1 MRFNRLSPIASP
13 ESVASILVG
22 LLAVVILASQV
33 IAAPVAQPS
42 RGPSPEPTASA
53 TTTPTASVS
62 ASSQLGPLIV
72 SSLQTMLIINQ
83 RLATASDDL
92 AKAVAVRTPVAEDIA
107 AILRRINS
115 DMAAGTD
122 AANRLL
128 AEPRTAALG
137 NALVAFYAKV
147 AAQNAQTLGTSIRV
161 VSAYVDGGKK
171 VIRIL
176 AGLGALDKRIQ
187 AALDGAPEVS
197 PAASGAASPS
207 P

>member
-1 MRFNRLSPIASP
+1 MSFNRLSPIASP

-22 LLAVVILASQV
+22 LLAVVVVASQV
-33 IAAPVAQPS
+33 IAAPVAEPS
-42 RGPSPEPTASA
+42 RGPSPEPTASSSP
-53 TTTPTASVS
+53 TPSASVS
-62 ASSQLGPLIV
+62 GASALGPLIV

-115 DMAAGTD
+115 DMAAGTE

-128 AEPRTAALG
+128 AEPMTAALG

-147 AAQNAQTLGTSIRV
+147 AAQNALTLGTSIRV
-161 VSAYVDGGKK
+161 VSAYVSGGQK

-176 AGLGALDKRIQ
+176 AGLGDLDKRIQ
-187 AALDGAPEVS
+187 AALDGAVEAS
-197 PAASGAASPS
+197 PAAPGAASPS

>member
-1 MRFNRLSPIASP
+1 MSFNRLSPIASP
-13 ESVASILVG
+13 ESIASMLVG
-22 LLAVVILASQV
+22 LLAIVVVASQV
-33 IAAPVAQPS
+33 IALPVSTPSQTGSPGPTLSSSPTPTTPVA
-42 RGPSPEPTASA
+42 T
-53 TTTPTASVS
+53 
-62 ASSQLGPLIV
+62 SSQLGPLIV
-72 SSLQTMLIINQ
+72 SALNTMLIINQ

-115 DMAAGTD
+115 DMAAGTE

-147 AAQNAQTLGTSIRV
+147 AAQNALTLGTSIRV
-161 VSAYVDGGKK
+161 VSAYVDGGQK

-176 AGLGALDKRIQ
+176 TGLDALDRRIQ
-187 AALDGAPEVS
+187 AALGGEAEAS
-197 PAASGAASPS
+197 PAGPAASPS

>member
-1 MRFNRLSPIASP
+1 MKFNRLSPIASP

-22 LLAVVILASQV
+22 LLAVVVVASQV
-33 IAAPVAQPS
+33 IAAPVSAPS
-42 RGPSPEPTASA
+42 QTGSPEPTVSSP
-53 TTTPTASVS
+53 TPTAPV
-62 ASSQLGPLIV
+62 ATSSQLGPLIV
-72 SSLQTMLIINQ
+72 SALQTMLIINQ
-83 RLATASDDL
+83 RLATASNDL
-92 AKAVAVRTPVAEDIA
+92 AKAVSVRTPVAEDIA
-107 AILRRINS
+107 AILRTINS
-115 DMAAGTD
+115 DMAAGTE

-128 AEPRTAALG
+128 AEPRTAVLG

-147 AAQNAQTLGTSIRV
+147 AEQNAQTLGKSIRV

-187 AALDGAPEVS
+187 AALGGAVDGS
-197 PAASGAASPS
+197 PAAPGAASPS